1 MSKFDELIE
10 RAHEKHSMPL
20 SDFIESED
28 LYTYELGM
36 EDILEADFLN
46 VAIVPCRGYM
56 ILARERWN
64 DEDNETVAEYAIY
77 SEHDNDGH
85 PLRNSLNA
93 NATYHLEYVG
103 EEQFENMAFAIA
115 WAADLVHHLTC
126 PDHSKH
132 LFDHSD
138 DKEK

>member
-46 VAIVPCRGYM
+46 VAIVPCREYL
-56 ILARERWN
+56 ILVRERFN
-64 DEDNETVAEYAIY
+64 EEDKAIVAEYAIY
-77 SEHDNDGH
+77 SQHDHDGRT
-85 PLRNSLNA
+85 LKNSLNM
-93 NATYHLEYVG
+93 NAIYELEYVG
-103 EEQFENMAFAIA
+103 DQQFENMAFAIA

-132 LFDHSD
+132 LFDPID
-138 DKEK
+138 DKEE